1 MAGNESRGKMTFG
14 SRRKNDRSRLRAAVM
29 GLGAGHVS
37 RVSRKTEPSARARRK
52 KNAVS
57 SRDAAAAR
65 KSRAAR
71 HTTHTTYLAY
81 ARSANTG
88 AAADTRRDR
97 TRTTEFEVAAFDRV
111 AIHEEDTRETFG
123 STRFAAEETAGESAS
138 ETSESPSGRAPFAA
152 SAFAAFAAAAS
163 NVSNADSIDD
173 STETGS
179 TLDGFDDRGVASSGT
194 TAAKASYGGAA
205 RGVLSTDPSFGT
217 ERSFV
222 SSSKFRTNANK
233 SFVASRTREGPANA
247 GKGEGVSG
255 SDADASNE
263 DASSVL
269 LEGVEGFEG
278 VEDVDVSVDVSRVEK
293 RAARRGVPGVIES
306 RDASL
311 FDV

>member
-14 SRRKNDRSRLRAAVM
+14 SRRKDPLVFFSEMNRSRLRAAVM

-37 RVSRKTEPSARARRK
+37 RVSRKTEPSAWARRK

-57 SRDAAAAR
+57 SRNAAAAR
-65 KSRAAR
+65 KSRAR
-71 HTTHTTYLAY
+71 HTTHTTYLA
-81 ARSANTG
+81 ARSANART
-88 AAADTRRDR
+88 AADTRRDR
-97 TRTTEFEVAAFDRV
+97 TRAEFEVAAFDRV
-111 AIHEEDTRETFG
+111 AIHEDTRETH
-123 STRFAAEETAGESAS
+123 TRFAAEETAESAS

-152 SAFAAFAAAAS
+152 SGAAFAAAAS

-179 TLDGFDDRGVASSGT
+179 TLDGFDGFDDRDDRGAASGT
-194 TAAKASYGGAA
+194 TAAETSYGGAA
-205 RGVLSTDPSFGT
+205 RGELSTDPSFGI
-217 ERSFV
+217 ERCFV
-222 SSSKFRTNANK
+222 SSSRFRTNATK

-269 LEGVEGFEG
+269 EGFEG
-278 VEDVDVSVDVSRVEK
+278 FEDVDVDVSRLLSVEK
-293 RAARRGVPGVIES
+293 PARGVPGVIES

-311 FDV
+311 DV